1 MSAVAIERGDLRSAF
16 THRVAKYRVYP
27 ATLIGR
33 LAEDREYQG
42 QRLDGSLLLDAL
54 ARALDAS
61 RQVASLAII
70 TDAKDEAAQSFYEH
84 YGFQLL
90 PTERH
95 NRRLCLPM
103 GTVERLV
110 AG

>member
-1 MSAVAIERGDLRSAF
+1 MEAYFWTPL
-16 THRVAKYRVYP
+16 
-27 ATLIGR
+27 
-33 LAEDREYQG
+33 
-42 QRLDGSLLLDAL
+42 L
-54 ARALDAS
+54 ARSTS

-70 TDAKDEAAQSFYEH
+70 TDAKDEAAQSSYEH

-95 NRRLCLPM
+95 DRRLCLPM
-103 GTVERLV
+103 GTVERLF

>member
-1 MSAVAIERGDLRSAF
+1 MPQDVLRRG
-16 THRVAKYRVYP
+16 
-27 ATLIGR
+27 
-33 LAEDREYQG
+33 
-42 QRLDGSLLLDAL
+42 DAL

-61 RQVASLAII
+61 RRVASFATI
-70 TDAKDEAAQSFYEH
+70 TDAKDEDAQSFYPH

-95 NRRLCLPM
+95 DRRLFLPM
-103 GTVERLV
+103 GTVEQLF